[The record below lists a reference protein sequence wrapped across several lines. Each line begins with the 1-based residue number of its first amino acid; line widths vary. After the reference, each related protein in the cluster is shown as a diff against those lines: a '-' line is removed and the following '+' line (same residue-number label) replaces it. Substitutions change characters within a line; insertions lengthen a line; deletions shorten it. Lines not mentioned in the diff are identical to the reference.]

1 MLSIVAYVK
10 GASVVS
16 NEAMRLFLIS
26 RNTVSSLRKIIIKW
40 DNWAKRPEKTKI
52 ITANNLSQ
60 RFKNY
65 KREIK
70 IFLLRVL

>member
-60 RFKNY
+60 RFENY
-65 KREIK
+65 KRKIK
-70 IFLLRVL
+70 IILSKVL